1 MRLKGID
8 GENAATPKKRPRR
21 SAALTAEAL
30 LISDIRTRRSDANTK
45 ETRRQTCSSNSTTLT
60 TTPLAIVCA
69 PFQSTQIATK
79 ATNTYQ
85 QQRTSASTFALMP
98 IEVEMAAKKVDASMT
113 SIFGISSC
121 GSWAVS
127 NDFSETEQPSTPLS
141 STDAAL
147 HNGQT
152 ESGERSK
159 TREQPFGPK
168 MLTLEATKNA
178 NEPESKQFGKEIHK

>member
-21 SAALTAEAL
+21 SAALAAEAL

-79 ATNTYQ
+79 ASTYQ

-141 STDAAL
+141 STDAAFY
-147 HNGQT
+147 NGQT
-152 ESGERSK
+152 ESGEHSK
-159 TREQPFGPK
+159 TREQPFGPI
-168 MLTLEATKNA
+168 MSTLEAA